1 MNITIKKIGNAK
13 GTVGWLAASIDYVK
27 IGESKSGKR
36 GAWLIL
42 KDKTQICLVLNDPYD
57 AAPEHGECD
66 KLEILKR
73 NNDPFISLDICVT
86 DACWKSI
93 KTLAEAVRE
102 EMQSIESEEKPI
114 KFELALIV

>member
-1 MNITIKKIGNAK
+1 MNIPIKKIGNAK

-27 IGESKSGKR
+27 IGASKSGKR

-42 KDKTQICLVLNDPYD
+42 KDKSQICLVLHNPYD

-73 NNDPFISLDICVT
+73 NNDQFLGLDVCVT
-86 DACWKSI
+86 DACWESI

-102 EMQSIESEEKPI
+102 EMQSLEAEEKPI
-114 KFELALIV
+114 KFEPTRIV